1 MGDFSVL
8 PAAPGR
14 KVSHH
19 QKEKMSAGIIP
30 DQPNSHLLELTMS
43 AFRLARE
50 SAAATAEG
58 LATTSASTLR
68 VVRTREQEL
77 DSLDRDIDDL
87 VTSTISRV
95 TEHEARELLACMKF
109 IISLERIGDLLLNV
123 CNRAEAVAAKIDIAD
138 STDLTTMATRLEK
151 MITDVEVAFRTR
163 NLDLAVNVLRAD
175 GEMDRLR
182 NLVMFR
188 HLEPGDRK
196 LDSFH
201 VLFMATEL
209 ERAGDHAKNIA
220 EEICHLISGRT
231 VRHVLRTYDRP
242 VEQMFLDRMRERF

>member
-1 MGDFSVL
+1 
-8 PAAPGR
+8 
-14 KVSHH
+14 
-19 QKEKMSAGIIP
+19 MSAVS
-30 DQPNSHLLELTMS
+30 QPNHESSHLLELTMA

-50 SAAATAEG
+50 SASATAEG
-58 LATTSASTLR
+58 LATTSAATLR
-68 VVRTREQEL
+68 VVRAREQEL

-87 VTSTISRV
+87 VTSTIARV
-95 TEHEARELLACMKF
+95 SEHEARELLACMKF

-123 CNRAEAVAAKIDIAD
+123 ANRAEAIAAKIDITD

-151 MITDVEVAFRTR
+151 MITDVEISFRTR
-163 NLDLAVNVLRAD
+163 NLDIAVNVLRAD

-182 NLVMFR
+182 NVIMFR
-188 HLEPGDRK
+188 HLEPGAHDRK

-201 VLFMATEL
+201 VLFMAQEL

-231 VRHVLRTYDRP
+231 VRHLLRAYDRP
-242 VEQMFLDRMRERF
+242 IEQMFLDHLRERI

>member
-1 MGDFSVL
+1 
-8 PAAPGR
+8 
-14 KVSHH
+14 
-19 QKEKMSAGIIP
+19 MSAVS
-30 DQPNSHLLELTMS
+30 QPNHESSHLLELTMA

-50 SAAATAEG
+50 SASATAEG
-58 LATTSASTLR
+58 IATTSAATLR
-68 VVRTREQEL
+68 VVRSREQEL

-87 VTSTISRV
+87 VTSTIARV

-109 IISLERIGDLLLNV
+109 IISLERIGDLLHNV
-123 CNRAEAVAAKIDIAD
+123 ANRAEAIAPKIDIID

-151 MITDVEVAFRTR
+151 MISDVESSFRTR
-163 NLDLAVNVLRAD
+163 NLDIAVNVLRAD

-182 NLVMFR
+182 NVIMFR
-188 HLEPGDRK
+188 HLEPGAHDRK

-201 VLFMATEL
+201 VLFMAQEL

-242 VEQMFLDRMRERF
+242 IEQMFLDHLRERI

>member
-1 MGDFSVL
+1 
-8 PAAPGR
+8 
-14 KVSHH
+14 
-19 QKEKMSAGIIP
+19 MSAVS
-30 DQPNSHLLELTMS
+30 QPNHESSHLLELTMA

-50 SAAATAEG
+50 SASATAEG
-58 LATTSASTLR
+58 IATTSAATLR
-68 VVRTREQEL
+68 VVRSREQEL

-87 VTSTISRV
+87 VTSTIARV

-109 IISLERIGDLLLNV
+109 IISLERIGDLPHNV
-123 CNRAEAVAAKIDIAD
+123 ANRAEAIAPKIDIID

-151 MITDVEVAFRTR
+151 MISDVESSFRTR
-163 NLDLAVNVLRAD
+163 NLDIAVNVLRAD

-182 NLVMFR
+182 NVIMFR
-188 HLEPGDRK
+188 HLEPGAHDRK

-201 VLFMATEL
+201 VLFMAQEL

-242 VEQMFLDRMRERF
+242 IEQMFLDHLRERI

>member
-1 MGDFSVL
+1 
-8 PAAPGR
+8 
-14 KVSHH
+14 
-19 QKEKMSAGIIP
+19 MSAVS
-30 DQPNSHLLELTMS
+30 QPNHESSHLLELTMS

-50 SAAATAEG
+50 SASATAEG
-58 LATTSASTLR
+58 IATTSAATLR

-87 VTSTISRV
+87 VTSTIARV

-123 CNRAEAVAAKIDIAD
+123 ANRAEAIAPKIDIID

-151 MITDVEVAFRTR
+151 MIMDVENSFRLR
-163 NLDLAVNVLRAD
+163 NLDVAVNVLRAD

-182 NLVMFR
+182 NVIMFR
-188 HLEPGDRK
+188 HLEPGVHDRK

-201 VLFMATEL
+201 ILFMAQEL

-242 VEQMFLDRMRERF
+242 IEQMFLDHLREKI

>member
-1 MGDFSVL
+1 MG
-8 PAAPGR
+8 AANIHDHE
-14 KVSHH
+14 S
-19 QKEKMSAGIIP
+19 
-30 DQPNSHLLELTMS
+30 SHLLELTMS

-58 LATTSASTLR
+58 LATTSAATLR
-68 VVRTREQEL
+68 VVRAREQEL

-87 VTSTISRV
+87 VTSTIARV
-95 TEHEARELLACMKF
+95 SENEARELLACMKF
-109 IISLERIGDLLLNV
+109 IISLERIGDLLLCV
-123 CNRAEAVAAKIDIAD
+123 SNRAESVAHKIDVLD
-138 STDLTTMATRLEK
+138 STDLTNMATRLEK
-151 MITDVEVAFRTR
+151 MIGDVESAFRSR
-163 NLDLAVNVLRAD
+163 NLDLSVNVLRAD

-182 NLVMFR
+182 NIIMFR
-188 HLEPGDRK
+188 HLEPGSSERN

-201 VLFMATEL
+201 VLFMAQEL

-242 VEQMFLDRMRERF
+242 VEQMFLDRMRERG